1 MSSTI
6 TRYHQMTD
14 PHIVAIDLFCGAGGL
29 TYGLRKAGIDVI
41 AGIDIDPNSKYPY
54 EFNNK
59 AKFINRDINDVSS
72 LEVEKLFMEKK
83 GQYRLLAGC
92 APCQPF
98 SGYSNGRDLSEDKK
112 WPLMREFS
120 RMIRDILPEFVTM
133 ENVPQVIKHS
143 VYEDFVETLQSL
155 GYQVE
160 ATRVK
165 CIEFGIPQSRVR
177 HVLLASRIGKVSLA
191 HPGRKSLKTVREA
204 IGSLPPISA
213 GEQSTSD
220 PLHVSSKL
228 TDLNMARIKASRPG
242 GSWRDW
248 PHNLVADCHKK
259 STGKSFPSVYGRMEW
274 DIPSPTMTTQ
284 CFGFG
289 NGRFGHPEQD
299 RAISLREA
307 AIFQTF
313 PKSYQFFPRNQKKI
327 KMKTVGT
334 LIGNAVPPRLAEVIG
349 KSFISSI
356 N

>member
-1 MSSTI
+1 
-6 TRYHQMTD
+6 MTD

-242 GSWRDW
+242 
-248 PHNLVADCHKK
+248 
-259 STGKSFPSVYGRMEW
+259 
-274 DIPSPTMTTQ
+274 
-284 CFGFG
+284 
-289 NGRFGHPEQD
+289 
-299 RAISLREA
+299 
-307 AIFQTF
+307 
-313 PKSYQFFPRNQKKI
+313 
-327 KMKTVGT
+327 
-334 LIGNAVPPRLAEVIG
+334 
-349 KSFISSI
+349 
-356 N
+356 